1 MGMSRRIDRLQPR
14 RSELSQLVAAFALWE
29 FNMPLP
35 VETLAQEIL
44 GLPPAVRSAL
54 LDRVVASL
62 DADAARDAAWD
73 QLAAQREVEL
83 ADGTVQPA
91 PLDEVFARLR
101 IAAL

>member
-1 MGMSRRIDRLQPR
+1 M
-14 RSELSQLVAAFALWE
+14 AAFVFWE

-35 VETLAQEIL
+35 VESLAQEIL
-44 GLPPAVRSAL
+44 GLPPSVRSAL

-91 PLDEVFARLR
+91 PLDEVLTRLR

>member
-1 MGMSRRIDRLQPR
+1 
-14 RSELSQLVAAFALWE
+14 
-29 FNMPLP
+29 
-35 VETLAQEIL
+35 
-44 GLPPAVRSAL
+44 